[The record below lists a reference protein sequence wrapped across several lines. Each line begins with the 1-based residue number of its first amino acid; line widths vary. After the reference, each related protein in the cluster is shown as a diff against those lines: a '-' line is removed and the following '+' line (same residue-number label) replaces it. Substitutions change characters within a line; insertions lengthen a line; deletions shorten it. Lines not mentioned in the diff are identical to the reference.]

1 MLPASVPLTYA
12 AFELG
17 SGHCVQA
24 ASPALEKVF
33 AGHVPQ
39 TALLVGEQ
47 AVDGKEPP
55 AQTAQ
60 DVQGARPVELQLT
73 PATHRATQVLLAVFQ
88 A

>member
-1 MLPASVPLTYA
+1 M
-12 AFELG
+12 
-17 SGHCVQA
+17 QA

-33 AGHVPQ
+33 AGHVLQ
-39 TALLVGEQ
+39 TVLLVGEHG
-47 AVDGKEPP
+47 VDGKEPP

-73 PATHRATQVLLAVFQ
+73 TATHRAAHVLLAVLQ

>member
-1 MLPASVPLTYA
+1 M
-12 AFELG
+12 
-17 SGHCVQA
+17 QA

-39 TALLVGEQ
+39 TVLLVGEH

-60 DVQGARPVELQLT
+60 DVQGAVP
-73 PATHRATQVLLAVFQ
+73 LAL
-88 A
+88 